1 MCQKLGIA
9 VNRDIHQLGVQVVF
23 GNGSLYL
30 DTGGI
35 LGMSVGS
42 PSLSEQGKDI
52 SRKQCQDWLCKL
64 ANICCHKLCPLS

>member
-30 DTGGI
+30 DIGGI
-35 LGMSVGS
+35 RGLNVGS
-42 PSLSEQGKDI
+42 SPSMNKQRKDI
-52 SRKQCQDWLCKL
+52 SRKQCPRL
-64 ANICCHKLCPLS
+64 ALQAG